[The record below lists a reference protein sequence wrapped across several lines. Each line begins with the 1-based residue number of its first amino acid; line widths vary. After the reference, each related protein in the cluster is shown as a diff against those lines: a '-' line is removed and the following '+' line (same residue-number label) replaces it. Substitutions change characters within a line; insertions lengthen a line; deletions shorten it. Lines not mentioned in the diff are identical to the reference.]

1 VKTGRLDPPYDR
13 TMKKLG
19 VLLILVCA
27 GLAAA
32 ASVARPAATDG
43 TLTASVGPG
52 FSISLTQN
60 GTRVT
65 WLKPGTY
72 TVNVDD
78 KATEHNFHLTGTG
91 VDKSTAVDTLS
102 TATWTVTFTDGKYF
116 YLCDAHPSTMLG
128 NFTVSETPPVTT
140 TVPASLSL
148 RTTAKVTARIVSVH
162 AIANRTAALDF
173 ALLRGTTRVAHA
185 TARGTSVTVKL
196 KAPKA
201 GRYVARVI
209 AKSGTAT
216 VKKSLT
222 VTVH

>member
-1 VKTGRLDPPYDR
+1 
-13 TMKKLG
+13 MKKLG

-32 ASVARPAATDG
+32 VSVARPAATDG

-78 KATEHNFHLTGTG
+78 KATEHDFHLTGTG
-91 VDKSTAVDTLS
+91 VDKSTAIDTIS
-102 TATWTVTFTDGKYF
+102 TASWTVTFTAGKYF
-116 YLCDAHPSTMLG
+116 YLCDAHPTTMLG
-128 NFTVSETPPVTT
+128 NFTVSETPPATT
-140 TVPASLSL
+140 TTTLPAALAL
-148 RTTAKVTARIVSVH
+148 RTTAKVTGRIVSVH
-162 AIANRTAALDF
+162 AIASRTAALDF

-185 TARGTSVTVKL
+185 TARGTSATVKL

-209 AKSGTAT
+209 AKSGTST
-216 VKKSLT
+216 VKKSIT